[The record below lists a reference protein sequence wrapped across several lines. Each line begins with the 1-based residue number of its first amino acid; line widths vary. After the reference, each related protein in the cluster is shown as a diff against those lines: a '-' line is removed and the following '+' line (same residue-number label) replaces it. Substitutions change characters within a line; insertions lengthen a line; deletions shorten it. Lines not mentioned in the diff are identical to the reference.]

1 MLAFDQTMTCMS
13 SPSAGAMAKGI
24 KMVESR
30 LTGIRH
36 AFFAVVALFT
46 GAGAV
51 ADTALA
57 GSRLSL
63 PVVRVVERYPP
74 YADFCRRHPSECDL
88 SGSPVLLHGTDLMDT
103 IRVTNVTVNL
113 EIKFMLDISQYNA
126 EEYWALPTS
135 GYGDCEDLALEKRS
149 RLVKA
154 GAAPSA
160 LRLAFVF
167 HRRYLNSHCV
177 LTVETSEGTYILDSY
192 TDDVSLWDQVPYN
205 FEARERTDGLWD
217 RFDQIYWNYPR

>member
-1 MLAFDQTMTCMS
+1 M
-13 SPSAGAMAKGI
+13 SPSADAMAKGLNMI
-24 KMVESR
+24 ATR
-30 LTGIRH
+30 LATSKQ
-36 AFFAVVALFT
+36 AVFAVTALWSVMFT
-46 GAGAV
+46 GSE
-51 ADTALA
+51 ALA
-57 GSRLSL
+57 DVAFASNRLSL
-63 PVVRVVERYPP
+63 PVVNVVERYPP
-74 YADFCRRHPSECDL
+74 YADFCRRYPNECDL
-88 SGSPVLLHGTDLMDT
+88 SGRSVLLHSTDLMDM

-154 GAAPSA
+154 GVASGA

-167 HRRYLNSHCV
+167 HRRLLNSHCV
-177 LTVETSEGTYILDSY
+177 LTVETSEGTYVLDSY
-192 TDDVSLWDQVPYN
+192 TDDVSRWDQVPYN

-217 RFDQIYWNYPR
+217 RFDQIDWSYQH